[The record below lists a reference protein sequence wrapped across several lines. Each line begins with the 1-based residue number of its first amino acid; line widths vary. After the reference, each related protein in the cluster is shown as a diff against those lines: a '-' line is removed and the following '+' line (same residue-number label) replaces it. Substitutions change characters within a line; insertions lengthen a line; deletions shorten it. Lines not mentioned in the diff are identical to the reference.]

1 MQKNNIVM
9 GGLVAAAAL
18 TLLYAVEG
26 YVAGIFAGAPSLPLR
41 HIMGDYWF
49 LWMIVANLVVGLVL
63 SAGYPLFGKG
73 LSGLRGK
80 RGMKYGFG
88 VWAMATVFYPPL
100 LYVNVA
106 LPGWLMAGWIFGSL
120 LNLLIL
126 GYILGLLV
134 DVKE

>member
-1 MQKNNIVM
+1 MQKNTLLL

-26 YVAGIFAGAPSLPLR
+26 YLVGTFAGAPSLPLR
-41 HIMGDYWF
+41 RLMGDYWY
-49 LWMIVANLVVGLVL
+49 LWLLGMNVLVGLVL
-63 SAGYPLFGKG
+63 AFMYPILGKTLQG
-73 LSGLRGK
+73 SHGA

-88 VWAMATVFYPPL
+88 VWAVATVFYPPL
-100 LYVNVA
+100 LYANVA
-106 LPGWLMAGWIFGSL
+106 LPGWLMMGWVLGSL
-120 LNLLIL
+120 VNLLIL